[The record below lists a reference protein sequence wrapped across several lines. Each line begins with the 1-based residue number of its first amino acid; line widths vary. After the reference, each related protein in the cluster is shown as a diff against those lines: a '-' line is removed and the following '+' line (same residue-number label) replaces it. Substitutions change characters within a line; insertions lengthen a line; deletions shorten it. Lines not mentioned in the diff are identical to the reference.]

1 MDTNT
6 NNIKKTSIGIFS
18 FLSFYAP
25 LIITISIL
33 ITSIFGGVL
42 GKGLYFLF
50 WILVISFT
58 RIFIIYIFN
67 NKSISYIV
75 PEQCNVGNFL
85 PLSTPTYST
94 FILTFTLAY
103 LILPTYI
110 LQKQTKTDTINYI
123 LMLFLLSY
131 IVLDILVKLTLGCIN
146 SNSTSTLI
154 GEILGGLGLGSLISS
169 LTYNSP
175 IRSNLFI
182 NELTNNKQIC
192 SMPSKQK
199 FKCSVYKNG
208 ELVSTTMK

>member
-1 MDTNT
+1 MDP
-6 NNIKKTSIGIFS
+6 NIKKTSLGVLS

-25 LIITISIL
+25 IIITISIL
-33 ITSIFGGVL
+33 ITSIFAGVL

-50 WILVISFT
+50 WIMIISFI
-58 RIFIIYIFN
+58 RIFIMYNLN
-67 NKSISYIV
+67 NKSLSYSIS
-75 PEQCNVGNFL
+75 EQCDIGSFL

-94 FILTFTLAY
+94 FILTFTFAY
-103 LILPTYI
+103 LMLPSYI

-131 IVLDILVKLTLGCIN
+131 ITLDILVKLSLGCIN
-146 SNSTSTLI
+146 RNSMSTLI
-154 GEILGGLGLGSLISS
+154 GEILGGIGLGSLISS
-169 LTYNSP
+169 ITYNSA

-182 NELTNNKQIC
+182 SELTNNKEIC

-208 ELVSTTMK
+208 ELVSTTIK